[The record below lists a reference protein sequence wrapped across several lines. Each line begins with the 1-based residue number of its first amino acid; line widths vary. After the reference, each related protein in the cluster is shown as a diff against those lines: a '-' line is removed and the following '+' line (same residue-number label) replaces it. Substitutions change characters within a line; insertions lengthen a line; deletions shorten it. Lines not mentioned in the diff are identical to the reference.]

1 MIARARDSRP
11 CTTPATVSA
20 VYVIDLNHYLDAK
33 GAIAPERGPARK
45 VADFLTTVVAH
56 ASEFDRPQ
64 DTPGPICF
72 KCRKR
77 DQRRVDT
84 GLTEDDIVVWHCP
97 ACGTQGRISNWR
109 GSF

>member
-1 MIARARDSRP
+1 MPRARSRP
-11 CTTPATVSA
+11 SV
-20 VYVIDLNHYLDAK
+20 
-33 GAIAPERGPARK
+33 GPRTRC
-45 VADFLTTVVAH
+45 ADFLTTVVAH
-56 ASEFDRPQ
+56 ASDFDRPQ

-97 ACGTQGRISNWR
+97 ACGTQGRVPPPKKCLGGDANLRNSHINYTT
-109 GSF
+109 